1 LPLHPESTWHEVHVR
16 TTASEQHG
24 RDLPAERSVWNV
36 DITTPAIVLGSRQTE
51 AELDLDACVIA
62 ETEIVRRRSGG
73 GMVYL
78 LPGKQVWLDV
88 VIPKDDRLWIDDV
101 GRAAWWLGDVWLA
114 AIKSLATAEKIDAY
128 VHRQDLV
135 RGKYGDLVCFSGAG
149 PGEVMT
155 LDDAGNSAKIVGISQ
170 RRTQNLARFQC
181 TMYLQWESVL
191 SQQFGRLL
199 SDPSAALVEM
209 QSNLEHSVMPLSKVA
224 SGSTASDV
232 MAAFM
237 AQITRV

>member
-1 LPLHPESTWHEVHVR
+1 MHDVR

-51 AELDLDACVIA
+51 AELNRDACVVTG
-62 ETEIVRRRSGG
+62 TEIVRRRSGG

-78 LPGKQVWLDV
+78 SPGKQVWLDV

-114 AIKSLATAEKIDAY
+114 AIESLATAGKIVAY

-155 LDDAGNSAKIVGISQ
+155 LDDAGNPAKIVGISQ
-170 RRTQNLARFQC
+170 RRTRDLARFQC
-181 TMYLQWESVL
+181 TMYLQWETVL
-191 SQQFGRLL
+191 SQQFGLLL
-199 SDPSAALVEM
+199 SDPSAAFVEM
-209 QSNLEHSVMPLSKVA
+209 QSNLEHSVMPLSRLA
-224 SGSTASDV
+224 SGLTASDV
-232 MAAFM
+232 LAAFM

>member
-1 LPLHPESTWHEVHVR
+1 MHNVH

-36 DITTPAIVLGSRQTE
+36 DITTPAVVLGSRQTE
-51 AELDLDACVIA
+51 AELDRDACVNA
-62 ETEIVRRRSGG
+62 GTEIVQRRSGG

-78 LPGKQVWLDV
+78 SPGKQLWLDV

-114 AIKSLATAEKIDAY
+114 AIESLVTARKTNAY

-135 RGKYGDLVCFSGAG
+135 RGKYGDRVCFSGAG

-155 LDDAGNSAKIVGISQ
+155 LDDAGNPAKIVGISQ
-170 RRTQNLARFQC
+170 RRTGDLARFQC
-181 TMYLQWESVL
+181 TMYLQWDPFL

-199 SDPSAALVEM
+199 SAPNDGRAEL
-209 QSNLEHSVMPLSKVA
+209 QSNLEHSVMPLSQIA
-224 SGSTASDV
+224 SGLSASDV
-232 MAAFM
+232 LAAFM
-237 AQITRV
+237 AQITLV